1 MVKVKQ
7 KLKWNFLP
15 PVLYTK
21 ENKMEELV
29 IYPAKMK
36 EM

>member
-1 MVKVKQ
+1 
-7 KLKWNFLP
+7 LP

>member
-15 PVLYTK
+15 PVLYNK
-21 ENKMEELV
+21 EKKMEELV

>member
-15 PVLYTK
+15 PVLHNK
-21 ENKMEELV
+21 EKKMEELV